1 MVVGQFEKPPRVSIL
16 RIVGGLTLS
25 LGVFWFAMPFWS
37 RWFFAVPGIPDED
50 VFLGRSPIFTPWPYI
65 GLIII
70 LFGLGFL
77 DIARGRWLP
86 AAIVA
91 LVVWVVVLGSRPFG

>member
-1 MVVGQFEKPPRVSIL
+1 MSDEREAESRVSIL

-37 RWFFAVPGIPDED
+37 RWFFAAPGIPEED
-50 VFLGRSPIFTPWPYI
+50 VFLGRPPLFTPWPYI
-65 GLIII
+65 GLIVI

-77 DIARGRWLP
+77 GIARGGWLLP
-86 AAIVA
+86 TIVA
-91 LVVWVVVLGSRPFG
+91 LVALVIAMSCVPH

>member
-1 MVVGQFEKPPRVSIL
+1 MSDEPTNPPRMSIL

-25 LGVFWFAMPFWS
+25 FGVFWVAMPFWS

-50 VFLGRSPIFTPWPYI
+50 VFLGRSPIFTPWPYV
-65 GLIII
+65 GLIVI

-77 DIARGRWLP
+77 GIARGGWLIP
-86 AAIVA
+86 TIVA
-91 LVVWVVVLGSRPFG
+91 LVVLVFALCCLPR